1 MSGTDGDTRERRAT
15 LLIEALELGIE
26 ARRLNELLDEPEMV
40 FILDD
45 GTLIE
50 AWSDEWC
57 D

>member
-1 MSGTDGDTRERRAT
+1 MHATDDEARERRAT

-26 ARRLNELLDEPEMV
+26 ARRLNELLDEPELV

-50 AWSDEWC
+50 AWSEAG
-57 D
+57 